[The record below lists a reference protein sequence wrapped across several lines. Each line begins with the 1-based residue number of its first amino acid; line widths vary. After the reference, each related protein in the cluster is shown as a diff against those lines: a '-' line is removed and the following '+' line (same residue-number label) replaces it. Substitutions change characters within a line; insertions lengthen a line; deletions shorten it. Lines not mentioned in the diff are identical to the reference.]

1 MTKTRDIYLLNP
13 KTLSPEV
20 IAVAFAKTSRSPE
33 SFRAIAAE
41 LTDEK
46 SAEFHEKWVVGYG
59 HASVAEHA
67 VLHVAFENV
76 SRLAVECIESNRLA
90 SYTEKSTRYQV
101 FDREGYYTPPSIAA
115 SQHAGLYRDTIHA
128 LFDAYFDSIEPV
140 RQVIAAQVPRREG
153 ESEKKYEGRIR
164 SKWIDNCRF
173 LLPAATLAN
182 LGMTANARVLEHG
195 ISKMLSHPL
204 EEVRDIGAEV
214 RRVAS
219 AEAPTLLKYADR
231 SEYLSKLEVGSS
243 KLEVRSWR
251 LEVGGPVTLPS
262 NLQSPISNLQ
272 PPTSNP
278 QPLTLIDYDRDAET
292 KFVAACLYRDG
303 IASFAEAL
311 ARAGAMSAGERA
323 QIIDRALSGRGDFD
337 APLRELEH
345 VTYTFDCVMDNG
357 AYFDV
362 KRHRMMTQTP
372 QALGVDLGYAIPR
385 AIDAAGLRDRY
396 CRALDQS
403 IEAYRT
409 LARDFPHEA
418 SYLAANAFNRRVLMT
433 LNLREAFHFCRLRG
447 GPSGHFSYRRIAVRM
462 YEMLR
467 ETHPAF
473 ARHMRC
479 ETYPSS
485 EQIEEEFFAQ
495 V

>member
-1 MTKTRDIYLLNP
+1 MTKARDIYLLSP
-13 KTLSPEV
+13 KALSPEV

-33 SFRAIAAE
+33 SFRDIAAE

-101 FDREGYYTPPSIAA
+101 FERDGYYTPPTIAA
-115 SQHAGLYRDTIHA
+115 SRHAGLYRDTIHA

-140 RQVIAAQVPRREG
+140 RQVILAQYPRQEG
-153 ESEKKYEGRIR
+153 ESEKRHEGRIR

-173 LLPAATLAN
+173 LLPSATLAN
-182 LGMTANARVLEHG
+182 LGMTANARVMEHA
-195 ISKMLSHPL
+195 IAKMLSHPL

-231 SEYLSKLEVGSS
+231 SDYVAG
-243 KLEVRSWR
+243 
-251 LEVGGPVTLPS
+251 LEVGGWKLALSVVEGLEVGDLARPIANNQLPITLVACDP
-262 NLQSPISNLQ
+262 
-272 PPTSNP
+272 
-278 QPLTLIDYDRDAET
+278 DAEV
-292 KFVAACLYRDG
+292 KFAAACLYRAG
-303 IASFAEAL
+303 GMSFAEAL
-311 ARAGAMSAGERA
+311 SRAQATGAEERA
-323 QIIDRALSGRGDFD
+323 RIVDGALGGRGDFD
-337 APLRELEH
+337 VPLRELEH

-372 QALGVDLGYAIPR
+372 QALTADLGYATPR
-385 AIDAAGLRDRY
+385 AIDEAGFRDRY
-396 CRALDQS
+396 CRALDRS
-403 IEAYRT
+403 IEAYRFI
-409 LARDFPHEA
+409 ARDFPREA
-418 SYLAANAFNRRVLMT
+418 SYLVANAFNRRALLT

-447 GPSGHFSYRRIAVRM
+447 APNGHFSYRRIAVRM
-462 YEMLR
+462 YEILR
-467 ETHPAF
+467 EMHPVF

-479 ETYPSS
+479 ENYPSS
-485 EQIEEEFFAQ
+485 REIEEQFFAR

>member
-115 SQHAGLYRDTIHA
+115 SKHAGLYHDTIHA

-140 RQVIAAQVPRREG
+140 RQVIAARHPRREG

-231 SEYLSKLEVGSS
+231 SEYLSKLEDG
-243 KLEVRSWR
+243 SWR
-251 LEVGGPVTLPS
+251 MEVGGRVTPT
-262 NLQSPISNLQ
+262 SNLQ
-272 PPTSNP
+272 P
-278 QPLTLIDYDRDAET
+278 LALVDYDHDAEA
-292 KFVAACLYRDG
+292 KFVAACLYREG
-303 IASFAEAL
+303 GASFAEAR
-311 ARAGAMSAGERA
+311 ARAGALSAGERA
-323 QIIDRALSGRGDFD
+323 QIVDRALSGRGDFD

-345 VTYTFDCVMDNG
+345 ITYTFDCVMDNG

-385 AIDAAGLRDRY
+385 AIEAAGLRDRY

-403 IEAYRT
+403 IEAHRVI
-409 LARDFPHEA
+409 ARDFPHEA

-447 GPSGHFSYRRIAVRM
+447 GPNGHFSYRRIAVRM

>member
-1 MTKTRDIYLLNP
+1 MEKNTDMTKARDIYLLSP
-13 KTLSPEV
+13 KMLSPEV

-33 SFRAIAAE
+33 SFRDIAAE

-67 VLHVAFENV
+67 VLHIAFENV

-101 FDREGYYTPPSIAA
+101 FERDGYYTPPKIAA
-115 SQHAGLYRDTIHA
+115 SKHAGLYRDTIHV

-140 RQVIAAQVPRREG
+140 RQVIREQYPRKEG
-153 ESEKKYEGRIR
+153 ESEKKHEGRIR

-173 LLPAATLAN
+173 LLPSATLAN
-182 LGMTANARVLEHG
+182 LGMTANARVMEHA
-195 ISKMLSHPL
+195 ITKMLSHPL

-219 AEAPTLLKYADR
+219 AEVPTLLKYAGHSDYVAGLELGNR
-231 SEYLSKLEVGSS
+231 KLEVGGLAHPTSD
-243 KLEVRSWR
+243 
-251 LEVGGPVTLPS
+251 
-262 NLQSPISNLQ
+262 LQSPISNLQ
-272 PPTSNP
+272 PLTSNL
-278 QPLTLIDYDRDAET
+278 QPLTLVGYDPDAEV
-292 KFVAACLYRDG
+292 KFVAACLYRASG
-303 IASFAEAL
+303 MSFADVL
-311 ARAGAMSAGERA
+311 SRARAMSVEERA
-323 QIIDRALSGRGDFD
+323 QVVDGALSERGDFD
-337 APLRELEH
+337 IPLRELEH

-372 QALGVDLGYAIPR
+372 QALTADLGYAIPR
-385 AIDAAGLRDRY
+385 AIDEAMLRDRY
-396 CRALDQS
+396 GRALDQS
-403 IEAYRT
+403 IDAYRVI
-409 LARDFPHEA
+409 ARDFPREA
-418 SYLAANAFNRRVLMT
+418 SYLIANAFNRRALLT

-447 GPSGHFSYRRIAVRM
+447 APNGHFSYRRIAVRM
-462 YEMLR
+462 YEILR
-467 ETHPAF
+467 ETHPVF
-473 ARHMRC
+473 ARHLRC
-479 ETYPSS
+479 EMYPSS
-485 EQIEEEFFAQ
+485 REIEEQFFAQ